1 MKCSK
6 CGADNR
12 EGQRFCTQ
20 CGSPLTA
27 KCPRCGA
34 ATEPGEK
41 FCGACGGALSNNG
54 VGMYS
59 PPSPSSTSETQT
71 DTGQIGESAPSK
83 GERRHL
89 TVLFCDLVNSTE
101 IAARLDPEEWRDV
114 IARYQHVAAQ
124 AVARFDGHVAQ
135 YLGDGV
141 LALFGYP
148 AAHENDAERAVRT
161 GLKII
166 EGVSALNAGFDSKA
180 LPALAARVGIHAGPV
195 VVGNPDNKSAN
206 VFGETP
212 NMAARVQAAAE
223 RNTVVVSAAVHQL
236 VSGRFV
242 VEDRGAHTLKGIAH
256 PVQLYQ
262 IIRPSGMRGRLAAAA
277 ATGALTPFVG
287 RQDELRLLMS
297 CWERAR
303 EGEGQVVTIV
313 GEAGI
318 GKSRLVQEF

>member
-1 MKCSK
+1 MRCSK

-20 CGSPLTA
+20 CGSALAA

-34 ATEPGEK
+34 AAEPGEK

-59 PPSPSSTSETQT
+59 PPPPSSTPKNQT

-89 TVLFCDLVNSTE
+89 TVLFCDLVDSTE

-114 IARYQHVAAQ
+114 IARYQQVAAQ
-124 AVARFDGHVAQ
+124 AVVRFGGHVAQ

-148 AAHENDAERAVRT
+148 TAHENAAEHAVRT
-161 GLKII
+161 GLEIV
-166 EGVSALNAGFDSKA
+166 EGVTALNAGLDAKR

-195 VVGNPDNKSAN
+195 VVGDSDSKSAN
-206 VFGETP
+206 VFGDPP
-212 NMAARVQAAAE
+212 NIAARVQAAAQP
-223 RNTVVVSAAVHQL
+223 NTVVVSDAVHRL

-242 VEDRGAHTLKGIAH
+242 VEKRGAGTLKGVDRPI
-256 PVQLYQ
+256 QLYQ
-262 IIRPSGMRGRLAAAA
+262 VVRPSGMRGRFEAAAA
-277 ATGALTPFVG
+277 SRGLTPFVG
-287 RQDELRLLMS
+287 REEELRSL
-297 CWERAR
+297 
-303 EGEGQVVTIV
+303 I
-313 GEAGI
+313 
-318 GKSRLVQEF
+318 SRW